1 MKFYYLVIAMIIG
14 FAPDKNCYAQHQV
27 KDYLSISGPIKFDG
41 QDYDLA
47 WSSHPS
53 DNYYKHEYIQKD
65 DNVEKFK
72 RMVLIE
78 YVAGDVDVK
87 TMVGLKIS
95 ELNRLKKSN
104 PIVNF
109 SVFKK
114 NETGEYLLDFLV
126 SENTPDGSHINIV
139 ERNVYRYIK
148 ITDSSGR
155 KGVLLFA
162 ISDRAYGNDIDSF
175 FAQLKSNKESL
186 IKEVGKFNV
195 PEVKIVN

>member
-1 MKFYYLVIAMIIG
+1 MVIG
-14 FAPDKNCYAQHQV
+14 FTPYKNCYAQNQV
-27 KDYLSISGPIKFDG
+27 KDYLSIPGPVKFANV
-41 QDYDLA
+41 DYDLV

-53 DNYYKHEYIQKD
+53 DGYYKHEYIQKD
-65 DNVEKFK
+65 DKVEKFK

-78 YVAGDVDVK
+78 YVAGDFDAK
-87 TMVGLKIS
+87 TVIGLKIS
-95 ELNRLKKSN
+95 ELKELKKSN
-104 PIVNF
+104 PVVNF

-126 SENTPDGSHINIV
+126 SENTPDGSHVNIV

-162 ISDRAYGNDIDSF
+162 ISDRAYGDDINSF
-175 FAQLKSNKESL
+175 FAELKSNKESL
-186 IKEVGKFNV
+186 IKEVGSFNI
-195 PEVKIVN
+195 PELKIAN